1 MPSQFESLVLDGL
14 SLNDGTVLSLESLT
28 MPPSAKRPEWVSGAD
43 SDGAVLSRDPFHD
56 NRIIEARIRVE
67 QQATKDLALAKIA
80 LIVDKLEEC
89 ERNLDRGLALV
100 WTPADATTSPIT
112 FRCLSGE
119 ITEMPID
126 VENGWMVRAPAV
138 TVRLTC
144 LPFGEGTETLAA
156 TVTSSAPIVTL
167 ELTGVAGDMAATG
180 RLVVTDAAAKDRRYA
195 AWGLE
200 SRYYP
205 TSSPPSLIVD
215 SANMVTSGFAGATTT
230 RTGAYSGAS
239 NNVIRG
245 TLRTQ
250 LQAICGLP
258 TTLTHVGWF
267 RPQLRYWATQTTIAL
282 RLTYQANDG
291 PLQSL
296 SFKAPVDV
304 GWNSVDLGLITI
316 SPAAVGTQRW
326 TGRIDAYSTAAGGET
341 LDIDALW
348 LMPAERY
355 GRARAPYTYSS
366 SVVTG
371 FDQFTGITPGTVL
384 EARTAPVGGVWDT
397 TWAGGPPGDFA
408 AANAPAEESGG

>member
-1 MPSQFESLVLDGL
+1 
-14 SLNDGTVLSLESLT
+14 
-28 MPPSAKRPEWVSGAD
+28 
-43 SDGAVLSRDPFHD
+43 
-56 NRIIEARIRVE
+56 
-67 QQATKDLALAKIA
+67 
-80 LIVDKLEEC
+80 
-89 ERNLDRGLALV
+89 
-100 WTPADATTSPIT
+100 
-112 FRCLSGE
+112 
-119 ITEMPID
+119 
-126 VENGWMVRAPAV
+126 
-138 TVRLTC
+138 
-144 LPFGEGTETLAA
+144 
-156 TVTSSAPIVTL
+156 
-167 ELTGVAGDMAATG
+167 
-180 RLVVTDAAAKDRRYA
+180 
-195 AWGLE
+195 
-200 SRYYP
+200 
-205 TSSPPSLIVD
+205 
-215 SANMVTSGFAGATTT
+215 MVTSGFAGATAT
-230 RTGAYSGAS
+230 RTGAYLGTT

-355 GRARAPYTYSS
+355 GRARAPYTYTS